1 MTESLLFWFFLTLFA
16 VMLPSTPLTLPIS
29 SHLPEWHVPLAF
41 WFWKLIQNSSLQNSL
56 SCLSPE
62 GFLME
67 QQEGDCFCL
76 SFTATFPAHW
86 KTVCHDI
93 RGTGKAYT
101 TWVSR
106 SLLYD
111 TGKSEWSWNCVQSP
125 LPCRSGPNRAEWK
138 AILKCW
144 TYWWPFSNKTIWS
157 MVSAAIACSFFS
169 LAQLNHGP
177 IPHEGQFHV

>member
-1 MTESLLFWFFLTLFA
+1 MTESLLFCFFLTLFA

-111 TGKSEWSWNCVQSP
+111 TGKSEWSWNCVSSHLSHAGLDLTEQNEKQYWNAELIDGLSVTKP
-125 LPCRSGPNRAEWK
+125 SGPW
-138 AILKCW
+138 
-144 TYWWPFSNKTIWS
+144 YQQP
-157 MVSAAIACSFFS
+157 S
-169 LAQLNHGP
+169 LAP
-177 IPHEGQFHV
+177 FFP